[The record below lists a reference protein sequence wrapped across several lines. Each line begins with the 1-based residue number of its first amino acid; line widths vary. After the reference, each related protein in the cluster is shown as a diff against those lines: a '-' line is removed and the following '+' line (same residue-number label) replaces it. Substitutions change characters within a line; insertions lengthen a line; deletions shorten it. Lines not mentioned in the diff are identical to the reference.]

1 MPSPAKLMASA
12 SGVTPDPQFRNVTLL
27 LHGDGSN
34 GAQNNTFLD
43 SSSNNFTVTRN
54 GNTTQGSFSPYG
66 SRWSN
71 YFDGSGDYITSPD
84 NAAVQFGSGDFTVE
98 LWVNFSSTS
107 GTQVLLGT
115 RANTGVFAPYQLYY
129 TGGVLYLYGSTNG
142 SSWNIFNGLTVIPSV
157 AAGTWYHI
165 ALVRSGSNFSTYCNG
180 VRQANATV
188 SGSLLASGAPVTI
201 GSDASGASPYTGY
214 ISDLRMVKANAVYDP
229 AQSSITVPTAPLTAI
244 TNTSL
249 LTCQSNRFRDASTNN
264 FAITRNG
271 DVRVTPFSPY
281 APTAPYSAAAN
292 GGSMYFDGTGDWL
305 TGSSSI
311 MPSTSTSTF
320 TIEGWVYPTTF
331 ANRID
336 IIGDMS
342 PSVSSDTKV
351 IAAEV
356 NTSGQVV
363 LYWYDGGI
371 RRCTGST
378 SMVRNQWNYFA
389 IVVSNNAI
397 AIYVNRTTADTL
409 SGTTT
414 LTNRTQT
421 HNFALGSYY
430 GEPAFR
436 GHLSNIRVS
445 TVARTISAVPTAPL
459 SSDANTRLLL
469 NGTNAAIFDSAAD
482 NNLETVGNAQIS
494 TSVKKFGTGSMAFDG
509 SGDYL
514 STPTTSALQMNGSF
528 TWEAWVYP
536 LSLPSAGN
544 VKTFWS
550 QRATL
555 SNFGGPLVVID
566 SAGNLQLYIANAAA
580 SLWSVNGFNTG
591 LTISLN
597 TWQHLALVKN
607 GTTLTLYK
615 NGVAGSSTTHSTAVG
630 TSGNTVVMAGAADGG
645 QAVDGYIDDFRITNG
660 VARYTANFTPPAAPF
675 PDQ

>member
-1 MPSPAKLMASA
+1 MPSVAKLLASA
-12 SGVTPDPQFRNVTLL
+12 SGAATDPYFSNVTLL

-34 GAQNNTFLD
+34 GAQNNTFVD
-43 SSSNNFTVTRN
+43 SSSN
-54 GNTTQGSFSPYG
+54 
-66 SRWSN
+66 
-71 YFDGSGDYITSPD
+71 
-84 NAAVQFGSGDFTVE
+84 A
-98 LWVNFSSTS
+98 
-107 GTQVLLGT
+107 
-115 RANTGVFAPYQLYY
+115 
-129 TGGVLYLYGSTNG
+129 
-142 SSWNIFNGLTVIPSV
+142 
-157 AAGTWYHI
+157 
-165 ALVRSGSNFSTYCNG
+165 
-180 VRQANATV
+180 
-188 SGSLLASGAPVTI
+188 
-201 GSDASGASPYTGY
+201 
-214 ISDLRMVKANAVYDP
+214 
-229 AQSSITVPTAPLTAI
+229 
-244 TNTSL
+244 
-249 LTCQSNRFRDASTNN
+249 

-271 DVRVTPFSPY
+271 NATQGSLSPF
-281 APTAPYSAAAN
+281 TAKPYSTAKN

-305 TGSSSI
+305 TGSSSMI
-311 MPSTSTSTF
+311 PATNTSTF

-336 IIGDMS
+336 VIGDMS
-342 PSVSSDTKV
+342 PSSSSDVKV

-378 SMVRNQWNYFA
+378 SMVLNQWNYFA
-389 IVVSNNAI
+389 IVVNSNAI

-436 GHLSNIRVS
+436 GYLSNIRVS

-494 TSVKKFGTGSMAFDG
+494 TSVKKFGTGSIYFDG

-514 STPTTSALQMNGSF
+514 TAPPSDLYAFGTGDFTVETWFKSSVANQNNHATMVGCYQSSTNGTWAFKFHATTNNVSF
-528 TWEAWVYP
+528 ASYSNNNWNDWVTSTNPVTDQAWH
-536 LSLPSAGN
+536 
-544 VKTFWS
+544 
-550 QRATL
+550 
-555 SNFGGPLVVID
+555 
-566 SAGNLQLYIANAAA
+566 
-580 SLWSVNGFNTG
+580 
-591 LTISLN
+591 
-597 TWQHLALVKN
+597 HLAVSRQSGTLRIFVDGALVN
-607 GTTLTLYK
+607 SWFNVNNNLT
-615 NGVAGSSTTHSTAVG
+615 GAGHPLTVG
-630 TSGNTVVMAGAADGG
+630 WMQQDAATSFLN
-645 QAVDGYIDDFRITNG
+645 GYIDDLRITKG